1 MHEPAMSLVL
11 GIESSCDEMAAAVV
25 DPRAR
30 RVLSSVVASQHE
42 AHRPFGGVVPE
53 LASRQHLK
61 DAGWVCADALKEAG
75 VGLKDLAGVA
85 ATCGPGLAGSLLV
98 GLGFAK
104 GLAYF
109 AGLPFLGV
117 NHLEGHLLAAFL
129 EHPGLDFPFVGLVV
143 SGGHSSLYLAEA
155 RGRQRLLAST
165 RDDAAG
171 EAFDKVAKMLGLGYP
186 GGPAVQRAAEAC
198 SGPGVSF
205 PRAGMKDHS
214 LDFSFSGLKTAVLW
228 HIKACRERGSEPDAS
243 AVAKGFQAAATEAL
257 IRNTLK
263 ACASEGCTRVVLGG
277 GVAANARLRQ
287 ALGERCKEAGIQL
300 YCPSIPLCMD
310 NAAMIAYAGGLRLLD
325 GERSSFDLSVSPSLG
340 F

>member
-1 MHEPAMSLVL
+1 MQEPAKSLVL

-25 DPRAR
+25 EPRAC
-30 RVLSSVVASQHE
+30 RVLSSVVASQVE
-42 AHRPFGGVVPE
+42 AHQPFGGVVPE
-53 LASRQHLK
+53 VASRQHLR
-61 DAGWVCADALKEAG
+61 DAGWVCAAALEQAG
-75 VGLKDLAGVA
+75 VGLSGLSGVA

-98 GLGFAK
+98 GLGYAK

-109 AGLPFLGV
+109 AGLPLLGV

-129 EHPGLDFPFVGLVV
+129 EHPSLDFPFVGLVA
-143 SGGHSSLYLAEA
+143 SGGHTSLYLVEA
-155 RGRQRLLAST
+155 RGRQRRLAST

-186 GGPAVQRAAEAC
+186 GGPAVQKAAEAC
-198 SGPGVSF
+198 QGPGVSF

-214 LDFSFSGLKTAVLW
+214 LDFSFSGLKTSVLW
-228 HIKACRERGSEPDAS
+228 HIKACREQGREPDTAC
-243 AVAKGFQAAATEAL
+243 VAKGFQAAATEAL

-263 ACASEGCTRVVLGG
+263 ACAAEGSRRVVLGG

-287 ALGERCKEAGIQL
+287 ALGQRCAEAGIQL
-300 YCPSIPLCMD
+300 FCPSIPLCMD
-310 NAAMIAYAGGLRLLD
+310 NAAMIAYAGGLRLLE
-325 GERSSFDLSVSPSLG
+325 GERSDFSLSVSPSLG

>member
-1 MHEPAMSLVL
+1 LQARAKNLVL

-25 DPRAR
+25 EAR
-30 RVLSSVVASQHE
+30 SRQILSSVVASQIE
-42 AHRPFGGVVPE
+42 THRPFGGVVPE
-53 LASRQHLK
+53 VASRQHLR
-61 DAGWVCADALKEAG
+61 DVGRVCAAALQESG
-75 VGLKDLAGVA
+75 VALADLAGVA

-98 GLGFAK
+98 GLGYAK

-129 EHPGLDFPFVGLVV
+129 EHEDLDFPFVGLVV

-171 EAFDKVAKMLGLGYP
+171 EAFDKVAKMLGLSYP
-186 GGPAVQRAAEAC
+186 GGPAVQEAAEAC
-198 SGPGVSF
+198 AGAGVSF
-205 PRAGMKDHS
+205 PLAGMKDHS
-214 LDFSFSGLKTAVLW
+214 LDFSYSGLKTSVLW
-228 HIKACRERGSEPDAS
+228 HIKACRAAGVEPDVA
-243 AVAKGFQAAATEAL
+243 AVAKGFQAAATDVL

-263 ACASEGCTRVVLGG
+263 ACDQEGCHRVVLGG

-287 ALGERCKEAGIQL
+287 ALGQRSQEKGITL
-300 YCPSIPLCMD
+300 FCPSIPLCMD

-325 GERSSFDLSVSPSLG
+325 GETSGFDLSVSPSLG

>member
-1 MHEPAMSLVL
+1 MDKGAASLVL

-25 DPRAR
+25 EPCGR
-30 RVLSSVVASQHE
+30 RILSSVVASQIE

-53 LASRQHLK
+53 VASRQHLR
-61 DAGWVCADALKEAG
+61 DVGWVCAAALKEAG
-75 VGLKDLAGVA
+75 VGLADLAGVA
-85 ATCGPGLAGSLLV
+85 VTCGPGLAGSLLV
-98 GLGFAK
+98 GLGYAN
-104 GLAYF
+104 GLAYV
-109 AGLPFLGV
+109 AGLPLLGV

-143 SGGHSSLYLAEA
+143 SGGHSSLYLAAA
-155 RGRQRLLAST
+155 RGQNRRLAST

-186 GGPAVQRAAEAC
+186 GGPAVQKAAEAC
-198 SGPGVSF
+198 AGEGVPF
-205 PRAGMKDHS
+205 PLAGMKDRS
-214 LDFSFSGLKTAVLW
+214 LDFSYSGLKTSVLW
-228 HIKACRERGSEPDAS
+228 HLKACRAHGAQPDVP
-243 AVAKGFQAAATEAL
+243 AVAKGFQAAATEVL

-263 ACASEGCTRVVLGG
+263 ACGQQGCRRVVLGG

-287 ALGERCKEAGIQL
+287 ALGERCRKEGIEL
-300 YCPSIPLCMD
+300 FCPSIPLCMD

-325 GERSSFDLSVSPSLG
+325 GERSGFDLAVSPGLV